1 MTLKAV
7 LLDLDDTLVHIDTE
21 LFTRRYIDLIG
32 SFVAARFSTITAD
45 QFKKAVISA
54 TRQVS
59 RDLDPMRLNQ
69 AVINASINAAV
80 SVPTL
85 QLDNAMVEFF
95 DGPYRTLSSL
105 AAPMTGGRQLIDWI
119 LAHNIILVIATNPLF
134 PSQATYERMRWAEL
148 DPLHRGFALIT
159 TANNSHFTKP
169 NIAYY
174 SEILAKI
181 GVDAA
186 QALMVGDSFESD
198 IQPALAA
205 GMSTYWTM
213 PNLSVAD
220 PAGADRFGRGSLPDL
235 TAKLV
240 TGWPPVNAIP
250 SNGNPAQVMSR
261 LTATVAALNS
271 LSMRLYDNSV
281 PRNISDWSTS
291 DLPNPPALKSPSEV
305 MVYWSLWEAE
315 FNRPTLERIAEEDNP
330 FISPPPLE
338 ITSRR
343 ARSIPELVHTF
354 GTERGHT
361 LFFLASLR
369 PDDWNRPARDSVFG
383 STTLLDMANLIQR
396 HDRQLLA
403 RLNELIRDREE
414 QQQS

>member
-21 LFTRRYIDLIG
+21 LFTRRYIDLIAA
-32 SFVAARFSTITAD
+32 FVANRFPTVTAD
-45 QFKKAVISA
+45 QFKKSIITA

-69 AVINASINAAV
+69 TVISASIN
-80 SVPTL
+80 STLLVPTL

-105 AAPMTGGRQLIDWI
+105 ATPVADSRPLFDWL
-119 LAHNIILVIATNPLF
+119 LAHDLIVVIATNPLF
-134 PSQATYERMRWAEL
+134 PSAATHERVRWAEF
-148 DPLHRGFALIT
+148 DPQHPGLALIT

-186 QALMVGDSFESD
+186 QALMVGDSFEND

-205 GMSTYWTM
+205 GINAYWTM
-213 PNLSVAD
+213 PQPGTAN
-220 PAGADRFGRGSLPDL
+220 PAGGDRFERGSLSNL
-235 TAKLV
+235 MTKLAN
-240 TGWPPVNAIP
+240 GWPPVSAIP
-250 SNGNPAQVMSR
+250 SNGNPTQVMAR

-271 LSMRLYDNSV
+271 LSTKLYNNQANSV
-281 PRNISDWSTS
+281 RVWST
-291 DLPNPPALKSPSEV
+291 DAPLTPPILNTPLEV
-305 MVYWSLWEAE
+305 LQYWCQLEVE
-315 FNRPTLERIAEEDNP
+315 FNRPTLESIAQEDNP
-330 FISPPPLE
+330 FIAPAQLE
-338 ITSRR
+338 PTK
-343 ARSIPELVHTF
+343 RSGSIGDLIYTF
-354 GTERGHT
+354 GTERGQT

-369 PDDWNRPARDSVFG
+369 PEDWNRPARDSVFG
-383 STTLLDMANLIQR
+383 PTTLLDMANLIQR

-403 RLNELIRDREE
+403 RLNELIRDRKE
-414 QQQS
+414 QQPS